1 MAEFNYSA
9 LVQQAK
15 DSGAATSYDPLPEGE
30 YNFVVEKAEATN
42 SKKGDPQLVLT
53 LKVTDEGEHKNR
65 KLWHRMTFI
74 PGNGVG
80 LAINFRQ
87 IDTLGGTPILEQGG
101 SLAQVAGFLTG
112 KTGLAR
118 VIQKEWND
126 KLQNEVKDIK
136 KGAAAAAGIGGGFN
150 PSPAGFAAPAPS
162 APAASASNPF

>member
-1 MAEFNYSA
+1 MADFNYQA

-30 YNFVVEKAEATN
+30 YNFVVEKAEAAQ

-53 LKVTDEGEHKNR
+53 LKVTDDGEFKNR

-136 KGAAAAAGIGGGFN
+136 KGTVAITGVNAIGPN
-150 PSPAGFAAPAPS
+150 PFSAPAPS
-162 APAASASNPF
+162 APAAPASNPF

>member
-1 MAEFNYSA
+1 MADFNYQA

-136 KGAAAAAGIGGGFN
+136 KGTVAITGVNAIGPN
-150 PSPAGFAAPAPS
+150 PFSAPAPS